1 MVCIKDLNAKQGE
14 DIFIDGSYIIAS
26 STMYKQSTGVDVS
39 DSFV

>member
-1 MVCIKDLNAKQGE
+1 MVVVKDLAKQGE

-26 STMYKQSTGVDVS
+26 STMYKQSNGMDVA